1 MISLKQPSSE
11 LISWTP
17 SKEPSLVTVREFRR
31 PAVSRYKNQQRA
43 KNARIFHKAT
53 TCVASKTAAL
63 STAEDAIRSLKKLRA
78 VDGRASGCPVMRE
91 FQQAQD
97 HHPVLASTGCTR
109 NFCQAGR
116 ATHTDEP
123 RIGENR
129 ALEVVEKDAGG
140 FLQEL
145 YQEKFFDAKESFVR
159 RHDEVVAEIRAGA
172 CEGIIWDGRRQ
183 GEIGGNWHQTSAEIE
198 FGIRRAWRNARKCI
212 MRSHCE
218 ELKLC
223 DLRHVTSSAEMAREL
238 VRNMCIAFNGG
249 NVVPT
254 GKSPAEIVI
263 EQLLI
268 VLQSVFFHRGKPI
281 AEDL

>member
-1 MISLKQPSSE
+1 MISLKQPTSE

-31 PAVSRYKNQQRA
+31 PAASRNKNQQKI

-53 TCVASKTAAL
+53 TCVASKTATL
-63 STAEDAIRSLKKLRA
+63 STAEDVIHSHAKLEA
-78 VDGRASGCPVMRE
+78 TQEGRTFSCPVMRE

-129 ALEVVEKDAGG
+129 ALEIVEKDAGG

-145 YQEKFFDAKESFVR
+145 YQENFFDAKEFFVR

-172 CEGIIWDGRRQ
+172 CKGIIRDGRRQ

-254 GKSPAEIVI
+254 
-263 EQLLI
+263 
-268 VLQSVFFHRGKPI
+268 
-281 AEDL
+281 